1 MKTDNFGENFSF
13 VFVICLILFAVCAA
27 KCCWNNDTINAPPT
41 EQTKQARSEDL
52 KRAEKNQ
59 ALSDTV
65 YSTRWKI
72 KTKYD
77 TILKKV
83 MDSATVKAYYDS
95 LVTSQDSA
103 VKLFY
108 HAKSLGEQLV
118 VMDSVHTLDSL
129 VKADLKLASLRS
141 DTIIASL
148 ENKADS
154 LTKQCRKSFWKGFK
168 WGFGTGA
175 VIGGAAVGSVK

>member
-1 MKTDNFGENFSF
+1 MKPQTRLLIDG
-13 VFVICLILFAVCAA
+13 ILILVAVLVLYWML
-27 KCCWNNDTINAPPT
+27 KPSVTNVYPT
-41 EQTKQARSEDL
+41 EQTKQARAEDL

-77 TILKKV
+77 TIINKV
-83 MDSATVKAYYDS
+83 MDSVTVKAYYDS

-108 HAKSLGEQLV
+108 HAKSLGEQLT
-118 VMDSVHTLDSL
+118 VMDSARAADSL
-129 VKADLKLASLRS
+129 VKLDLRKANLRA
-141 DTIIASL
+141 DTIIADR
-148 ENKADS
+148 ENKVDS

-175 VIGGAAVGSVK
+175 VIGGAAAGAVK